1 MLISDALGQR
11 LNDTNP
17 QIIPPIPRAR
27 GNATSLSFLI
37 ITKLQARLKATIR
50 PQKPPSALL
59 EFHKSSDFTSPNTD
73 NSTPNNTADTMSQI
87 FKSTVSLR
95 KITPKIIEKIGTV
108 ATAISTIATG
118 ASEIPYAKQNTFA
131 I

>member
-50 PQKPPSALL
+50 PHKPPSALL

-73 NSTPNNTADTMSQI
+73 NTTPNNTADTMSQI

-95 KITPKIIEKIGTV
+95 KMTPKIIEKIGTV
-108 ATAISTIATG
+108 TTAITTIAT
-118 ASEIPYAKQNTFA
+118 APSEIPVS
-131 I
+131 